1 MLAQFEKFLDKFV
14 WGTHLGKLGFLA
26 RILAVLL
33 RYIYALG
40 RDILS
45 GQITLRAM
53 SLVYTTLLSIV
64 PLLAFSFS
72 VLKGFGKH
80 KDLEPYLYNFLL
92 PLGERGVEITNQIIA
107 LVDNVKGGLLGGISL
122 AFFIYTAVSMVQ
134 KMEGSFNYVWHV
146 DKPRSLARRFSEYFS
161 VLLIG
166 PVVMTIAIGMIASV
180 RSNRI
185 MQMLLE
191 NEHLGASIVFAG
203 ELTPYLLV
211 AAVFTFLYKF
221 MPNTKV
227 NMRSAII
234 GGLTAGV
241 IWASTSAFFAT
252 FVLYSTRNQLIYSGF
267 AVAITALIWLYLN
280 WLILLL
286 GAQIAFY
293 HQHPAFLRIGRREPQ
308 LSNAMRERLALNIMF
323 TVGSAFRNSDKT
335 ITLQQL
341 GKNLEI
347 ASIAVSP
354 IVEALE
360 DAGLL
365 ITTEAEALLPGR
377 EMSRIKIRD
386 ILDPVRQK
394 GETGSYKDPT
404 WDAKIEELCGKIDKA
419 IDKVIAEQT
428 LAELIDEVA
437 LAEKNQAKKTQAKK
451 T

>member
-1 MLAQFEKFLDKFV
+1 MLTKIQQFLDKSI
-14 WGTHLGKLGFLA
+14 WGVHLGKLGGPA
-26 RILAVLL
+26 RVVAVFL
-33 RYIYALG
+33 RYAYALG
-40 RDILS
+40 RDILA

-53 SLVYTTLLSIV
+53 SLVYTTLLSVV

-92 PLGERGVEITNQIIA
+92 PLGDRGVEITNQIIS

-146 DKPRSLARRFSEYFS
+146 NKPRSVARRFSEYFS

-166 PVVMTIAIGMIASV
+166 PVVMTIAMGMIASI
-180 RSNRI
+180 RSNRV

-191 NEHLGASIVFAG
+191 NEHLGSLLVLASQ
-203 ELTPYLLV
+203 LTPYLLV

-227 NMRSAII
+227 SLRSAFV
-234 GGLTAGV
+234 GGLTAGI

-267 AVAITALIWLYLN
+267 AVAITTLIWLYLN

-293 HQHPAFLRIGRREPQ
+293 HQYPAFLRIGRREPQ

-323 TVGSAFRNSDKT
+323 LVGRAFRNSDRTVT
-335 ITLQQL
+335 IQQL
-341 GKNLEI
+341 SKNLEL
-347 ASIAVSP
+347 ASIALAP
-354 IVEALE
+354 IVAALE
-360 DAGLL
+360 DEGIL
-365 ITTEAEALLPGR
+365 TTSETEVILPGR
-377 EMSRIKIRD
+377 EMARIKVSD
-386 ILDPVRQK
+386 ILNSVRQR

-404 WDAKIEELCGKIDKA
+404 WNIEVDALCESIDKA
-419 IDKVIAEQT
+419 VDSVVTDKT
-428 LAELIDEVA
+428 LSDLIDSE
-437 LAEKNQAKKTQAKK
+437 N
-451 T
+451 

>member
-1 MLAQFEKFLDKFV
+1 MLARLQKLLDKFI
-14 WGTHLGKLGFLA
+14 WGTHLSKLGMPARLLA
-26 RILAVLL
+26 MLL
-33 RYIYALG
+33 RYVYALT

-53 SLVYTTLLSIV
+53 SLVYTTLLSVV

-92 PLGERGVEITNQIIA
+92 PLGDRGVEITNQIIA

-134 KMEGSFNYVWHV
+134 KMEDSFNYVWHV

-166 PVVMTIAIGMIASV
+166 PVVMTIAMGMIASI

-185 MQMLLE
+185 TQMLLE
-191 NEHLGASIVFAG
+191 NEYFGAPIVFAT
-203 ELTPYLLV
+203 ELTPYVLV
-211 AAVFTFLYKF
+211 AAVFTFLYTF

-227 NMRSAII
+227 NFKSAVI
-234 GGLTAGV
+234 GGLTAGI

-252 FVLYSTRNQLIYSGF
+252 FVVYSTRNQLIYSGF

-293 HQHPAFLRIGRREPQ
+293 HQHPAFLRIGRREPR
-308 LSNAMRERLALNIMF
+308 LSNSMRERLALNIMF
-323 TVGSAFRNSDKT
+323 TVGCAFRNSDKT
-335 ITLQQL
+335 ITVDQL
-341 GKNLEI
+341 SKNLEI
-347 ASIAVSP
+347 PTIALSP
-354 IVEALE
+354 IIAALE
-360 DAGLL
+360 DQGIL
-365 ITTEAEALLPGR
+365 ITTEAEVLLPGR
-377 EMSRIKIRD
+377 EMARIKVSD
-386 ILDPVRQK
+386 ILEPVRRH

-404 WDAKIEELCGKIDKA
+404 WDKKVNEICGAIEAA
-419 IDKVIAEQT
+419 INEVIMNKS
-428 LAELIDEVA
+428 LADLIDE
-437 LAEKNQAKKTQAKK
+437 ETES
-451 T
+451 